1 MRCDERHDG
10 PVRERWT
17 PERRRQLTKDAL
29 VEAAAEVFAQRGFHG
44 VSVDEIADAAG
55 FTKGAV
61 YSNFGNKEDLFFA
74 VLQRHFDRVLDA
86 YADELGK
93 VADVGDVDPGR
104 LAEVWKR
111 TEVSD
116 RQALMLLLELR
127 LYALRNPDV
136 AERVAEFERR
146 CEEAIAAFV
155 HEQATA
161 AGSKVTVD
169 PLTLGVILY
178 AANQGLAQHVAVCRT
193 EHPHLFETF
202 LELIVEAGIVGVE

>member
-1 MRCDERHDG
+1 
-10 PVRERWT
+10 VRERWT

-61 YSNFGNKEDLFFA
+61 YSNFGSKEDLFFA
-74 VLQRHFDRVLDA
+74 VLQRHFDRVLEA
-86 YADELGK
+86 YAEELGK
-93 VADVGDVDPGR
+93 VVDVGDVEPAR

-111 TEVSD
+111 TEVGD

-136 AERVAEFERR
+136 ADRVAEFERR
-146 CEEAIAAFV
+146 CEEAIASFV
-155 HEQATA
+155 TEQTAA
-161 AGSKVTVD
+161 AGSKAMVD
-169 PLTLGVILY
+169 PITLGVILY

-202 LELIVEAGIVGVE
+202 LELIVQAGID